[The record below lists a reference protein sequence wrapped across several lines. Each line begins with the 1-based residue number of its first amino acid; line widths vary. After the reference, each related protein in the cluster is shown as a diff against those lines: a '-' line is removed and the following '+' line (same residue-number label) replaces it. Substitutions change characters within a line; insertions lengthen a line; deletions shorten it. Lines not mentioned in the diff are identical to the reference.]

1 MIMICDLIETYE
13 KIFQISKVSI
23 INLFLNHIAV
33 MCISTVYKA
42 SVDSEILHAFSSS
55 NSTFICLFRL

>member
-1 MIMICDLIETYE
+1 MICDLIETYE

-42 SVDSEILHAFSSS
+42 SVDSEILHVFSSS

>member
-1 MIMICDLIETYE
+1 MICDLIETYE
-13 KIFQISKVSI
+13 NIFQISKVSI
-23 INLFLNHIAV
+23 INLFLNHIAI

-42 SVDSEILHAFSSS
+42 SVDSEILHVFAS

>member
-1 MIMICDLIETYE
+1 MICDLIETYE
-13 KIFQISKVSI
+13 NIFQISKVSI

-42 SVDSEILHAFSSS
+42 SVDSEILHVIAS

>member
-1 MIMICDLIETYE
+1 MICDLIETYE
-13 KIFQISKVSI
+13 NIFQISKVSI

-42 SVDSEILHAFSSS
+42 SVDS
-55 NSTFICLFRL
+55 